1 MTECYKAA
9 TERIGFCVNSY
20 KIWKDYI
27 EFMEK
32 LMKMKYYT
40 EQEGY
45 IYIII
50 IIELK
55 NYE

>member
-1 MTECYKAA
+1 MTECFKAA

-27 EFMEK
+27 DFMEK
-32 LMKMKYYT
+32 LMKIKYYT

-45 IYIII
+45 YLLNFIFFIFF
-50 IIELK
+50 
-55 NYE
+55 